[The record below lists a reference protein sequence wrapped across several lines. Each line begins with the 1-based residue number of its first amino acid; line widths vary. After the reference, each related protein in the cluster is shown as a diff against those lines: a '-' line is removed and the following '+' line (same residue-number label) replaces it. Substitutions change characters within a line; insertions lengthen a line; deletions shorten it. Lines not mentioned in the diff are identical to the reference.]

1 MFSSRR
7 QSAIP
12 GFRLQ
17 NYGLKNNPTVTIV
30 TVGYLKNIKRV
41 WGNGFFLSVPGF
53 VRNTS

>member
-41 WGNGFFLSVPGF
+41 WGNGFLPS
-53 VRNTS
+53 

>member
-17 NYGLKNNPTVTIV
+17 NYDLENNPTVTIV
-30 TVGYLKNIKRV
+30 TVGY
-41 WGNGFFLSVPGF
+41 
-53 VRNTS
+53 

>member
-1 MFSSRR
+1 MSYFNVFFQG

-30 TVGYLKNIKRV
+30 TVGY
-41 WGNGFFLSVPGF
+41 
-53 VRNTS
+53 